1 LPALD
6 GQLFPDEAVR
16 RRVHV
21 AKAKA
26 RQRALYAI
34 DDQTNEVYAA
44 FSFHLDETETCPVMV
59 TALAIRE
66 DGDEKTLSL
75 ASAGWLL
82 ACLFEVSRQDGRI
95 GVATI
100 LEQTENDANYV
111 AIGFAPVAPPA
122 TVRLQRNQRFF
133 AAASV
138 SVLT

>member
-1 LPALD
+1 
-6 GQLFPDEAVR
+6 
-16 RRVHV
+16 
-21 AKAKA
+21 
-26 RQRALYAI
+26 
-34 DDQTNEVYAA
+34 
-44 FSFHLDETETCPVMV
+44 MV